1 MANYIGYCTT
11 PRLASEHIA
20 KVTVPAGGL
29 TAGQL
34 VLVESLNSDIAGNY
48 EVFTA
53 TQPTT
58 AALGSTHLAMVVNGG
73 FETLSDGRRPA
84 GQPDYSQYTYAAGE
98 TAPVVFLDPHL
109 TFLVSQDVV
118 TGGTAGTPAS
128 DIGKFIIPANA
139 TTAGAVSASNSS
151 VGCSL
156 KIVGTKYL
164 PLGGNYGANF
174 ANVYVCVAQ

>member
-1 MANYIGYCTT
+1 MANYIGYCVT
-11 PRLASEHIA
+11 PKLGSRHIA

-34 VLVESLNSDIAGNY
+34 VLVEDLNSDIAGNY

-58 AALGSTHLAMVVNGG
+58 AALGSTHLAMVINGG

-84 GQPDYSQYTYAAGE
+84 GQPDYTQYSYAAGD
-98 TAPVVFLDPHL
+98 TATVVFLDPHL
-109 TFLVSQDVV
+109 KFIVSPDVV

-139 TTAGAVSASNSS
+139 TNAGAVNASNSS

-156 KIVGTKYL
+156 KIVGVTYV

-174 ANVYVCVAQ
+174 AAVYVCVAQ